1 MEGNFVDIWRG
12 CLSIE
17 ADIIAEKMDALS
29 ESEKQKADN
38 FKLPIMRRRYIAVRY
53 LLRKILAA
61 YLQTEP
67 RALQFQADAY
77 GKPFLVCG
85 SLHFNISHTADLLM
99 VAVANFA
106 DIGID
111 VEAIKPRGNLDGL
124 AARCF
129 AETEYQAWRQLPE
142 AQQEAV
148 FYRLWTKK
156 EAFVKAVGRGI
167 ALGLDKCE
175 VELAPDGQLISVPA
189 EFGAASAWR
198 VTELPIS
205 ADSAAA
211 LVTPNCRFTLRH
223 TCFEPLWNFPSVR
236 LCAD

>member
-29 ESEKQKADN
+29 EPEKRKADN
-38 FKLPIMRRRYIAVRY
+38 FKLPIMRRRYIAVRF
-53 LLRKILAA
+53 LLRKTLAN
-61 YLQTEP
+61 YLQIEP
-67 RALQFQADAY
+67 RALQFQADTY
-77 GKPFLVCG
+77 GKPFLACG

-99 VAVANFA
+99 IAVANFA

-129 AETEYQAWRQLPE
+129 AETEYQAWRQLSG
-142 AQQEAV
+142 AQQEEV

-175 VELAPDGQLISVPA
+175 VRLEAGGQFVSIPA
-189 EFGAASAWR
+189 EFGGAADWQI
-198 VTELPIS
+198 TELPVN
-205 ADSAAA
+205 AESAAA
-211 LVTPNCRFTLRH
+211 LVTPNCSFALRKLQLQVVLP
-223 TCFEPLWNFPSVR
+223 C
-236 LCAD
+236 